1 MATLTLDRERRLTYT
16 WGAIKRLKAEQ
27 GINFLELVSGGVEWW
42 MDPTLFSAVL
52 WCGLITEDPAL
63 TVADVDALIT
73 VPRLPAIVEAMMG
86 AVVESTQE
94 GEQSVNP
101 PTLSPS

>member
-27 GINFLELVSGGVEWW
+27 GINFLDLVSSGEEWW
-42 MDPTLFSAVL
+42 MDPTAFSAVL
-52 WCGLITEDPAL
+52 WCGLIDEDPAL
-63 TVADVDALIT
+63 TVADVDGMI
-73 VPRLPAIVEAMMG
+73 RLPKLPMIVEALMA
-86 AVVESTQE
+86 AVAESTQE

-101 PTLSPS
+101 PTPSPS